1 MSMVLSSSNLHFLYS
16 EGDRSGKNNPS
27 PSPFTHL
34 SESGSLKPEPSR
46 ASEIVSNVDVGKQ
59 ASHSNNSFVEAED
72 CEVEA
77 EEREIVVS
85 SPEEAKE
92 TGYGEIIGVGKIT
105 IPKKDWEKYG
115 IPWLGVS
122 EFIGSHWDYEY
133 DDAPAASSSC
143 LLVTRI
149 ITTEA
154 FSLRPHPH
162 QSCFPPLRRRQPFL
176 LP

>member
-92 TGYGEIIGVGKIT
+92 TGYGAIIGV
-105 IPKKDWEKYG
+105 
-115 IPWLGVS
+115 
-122 EFIGSHWDYEY
+122 
-133 DDAPAASSSC
+133 
-143 LLVTRI
+143 
-149 ITTEA
+149 
-154 FSLRPHPH
+154 
-162 QSCFPPLRRRQPFL
+162 
-176 LP
+176 